1 MPTPK
6 NELKERLALYRQIK
20 ISVIGRKSG
29 KTISIPVWFVLEG
42 EKLYLLPVQGSD
54 TQWYKNVLQNPSI
67 RIDARG
73 VEAEFRAVPITDAKM
88 VKSVVENRGKEMRL
102 KGKVALVTGA
112 SRGIGFTVAELFA
125 REGAIVYA
133 GSSSNPSGIFPA
145 GVTGVELDVSKEEHW
160 KRVVADIVA
169 AHRRVDV
176 LVNNAG
182 IAVYDAVH
190 DCSTENWRKVLGVNQ
205 DGCFFGMREIIPH
218 MKAHK
223 AGSIINVSSIWGT
236 AAVPGAHAYH
246 ATKGALVMMSK
257 NAAIT
262 YVGDGIRVNSIH
274 PGFIDTPL
282 TQAQDPAINANV
294 IALTPMKR
302 AGTPLEIANGCL
314 FLASD
319 ESSFMTGA
327 ELVIDGGYLAQ

>member
-1 MPTPK
+1 
-6 NELKERLALYRQIK
+6 
-20 ISVIGRKSG
+20 
-29 KTISIPVWFVLEG
+29 
-42 EKLYLLPVQGSD
+42 
-54 TQWYKNVLQNPSI
+54 
-67 RIDARG
+67 
-73 VEAEFRAVPITDAKM
+73 
-88 VKSVVENRGKEMRL
+88 MRL
-102 KGKVALVTGA
+102 KRKVALVTGA
-112 SRGIGFTVAELFA
+112 SRGIGFAVAELFA

-133 GSSSNPSGIFPA
+133 GSSSNPSGIFMA
-145 GVTGVELDVSKEEHW
+145 GVTGVGLDVSKEEQW
-160 KRVVADIVA
+160 KRVVTQIVA
-169 AHRRVDV
+169 AHGRLDV
-176 LVNNAG
+176 LVNNAA

-190 DCSTENWRKVLGVNQ
+190 DCSTENWRRVLAVNQ
-205 DGCFFGMREIIPH
+205 DGCFFGMREVVPY
-218 MKAHK
+218 MKAQK

-262 YVGDGIRVNSIH
+262 YASDGIRVNSIH

-282 TQAQDPAINANV
+282 TRAQDPAINANIIGV
-294 IALTPMKR
+294 TPMKR
-302 AGTPLEIANGCL
+302 AGTPVEIANGCL